1 MIIGA
6 VMGGLT
12 YRSLKI
18 MQTCSGNLF
27 RTIARRGF
35 NAWFDQTQS
44 RIIFMYPVLHLQQLC
59 VLFVATYPDKET
71 SGFCPVCV
79 GKLVHSKY
87 RKDSC
92 RECDSLKP
100 CTELSYSLL
109 RNI

>member
-1 MIIGA
+1 
-6 VMGGLT
+6 
-12 YRSLKI
+12 

-44 RIIFMYPVLHLQQLC
+44 RIIFVYPVLHLQQLC

-92 RECDSLKP
+92 IGNV
-100 CTELSYSLL
+100 T
-109 RNI
+109 I